1 VNLSWSPTRPGP
13 VRAALT
19 AALAAG
25 ALLVTAGCGG
35 SDGASNIP
43 TPPATT
49 TGGGASGS
57 ASSTASGT
65 ATAKPA
71 SGNAAAVVTNV
82 RGRKHDAGTIVG
94 TKKAGGLTIL
104 VLNRY
109 TVKGMS
115 DAKLASDGAP
125 ISPHSDVR
133 FTDQNKGKTYLVP
146 VNPGAVIVVNTCD
159 DGGGSPTMTST
170 PVTLAQFLSSS
181 NRAKTVV
188 LLSYD
193 DSGRLVRLDT
203 DPAC

>member
-1 VNLSWSPTRPGP
+1 VAGL
-13 VRAALT
+13 VAAAMLLT
-19 AALAAG
+19 
-25 ALLVTAGCGG
+25 TACGG
-35 SDGASNIP
+35 SGGASNVP
-43 TPPATT
+43 TSP
-49 TGGGASGS
+49 
-57 ASSTASGT
+57 GT
-65 ATAKPA
+65 ATTSGRATQTSTTRTSTA
-71 SGNAAAVVTNV
+71 RATSGNAANAVSNV
-82 RGRKHDAGTIVG
+82 KGRKHDAGVIVG

-146 VNPGAVIVVNTCD
+146 VNPGAVIVINACD
-159 DGGGSPTMTST
+159 NSGGTPTMTST
-170 PVTLAQFLSSS
+170 PVTLAQFLSSG